1 MIRRY
6 FLSLTVCAVLS
17 ACGAPASNPEP
28 DATYYLVR
36 HAEKTKD
43 KNDPALTEAGAKRAQ
58 DLALR
63 LKGVPLT
70 TIYSSDYKR
79 TRDTAA
85 PIAAAMNLELI
96 LYDPRD
102 LENFSKD
109 LLMETGH
116 ILVVGHSNTTP
127 QLSALLGGESGEP
140 IVEATEYDRLY
151 ILRRRGEKITSKIER
166 YGEKS

>member
-6 FLSLTVCAVLS
+6 FLALLAGAILTACVTTPPQSDAV
-17 ACGAPASNPEP
+17 
-28 DATYYLVR
+28 YYLVR

-43 KNDPALTEAGAKRAQ
+43 KNDPALTQAGAKRAQ
-58 DLALR
+58 DLTTL

-70 TIYSSDYKR
+70 KIYSSDYRR

-85 PIAAAMNLELI
+85 PVAAAKSLEVVI
-96 LYDPRD
+96 YNPRD
-102 LENFSKD
+102 LEGLSKK
-109 LLMETGH
+109 LLAETGH

-127 QLSALLGGESGEP
+127 DLSQLLGGEAGKP

-151 ILRRRGEKITSKIER
+151 TLKRYGKTVNASIER
-166 YGEKS
+166 FGEKS

>member
-6 FLSLTVCAVLS
+6 FLGLIIGATLTACATTT
-17 ACGAPASNPEP
+17 PQT

-43 KNDPALTEAGAKRAQ
+43 KKDPALTEAGTRRAQ

-63 LKGVPLT
+63 LKGVPVT
-70 TIYSSDYKR
+70 KIYSSDYKR

-85 PIAAAMNLELI
+85 PIAAATSLEVVI
-96 LYDPRD
+96 YDPRD
-102 LENFSKD
+102 LEGFSKS
-109 LLMETGH
+109 LLTETGH
-116 ILVVGHSNTTP
+116 IVVVGHSNTTP
-127 QLSALLGGESGEP
+127 ELSGFLGGDSGEP

-151 ILRRRGEKITSKIER
+151 ILKRQTKVITSTIER